1 MSQET
6 EVTLRKSLDAIDSF
20 RRRITVTGWLTAA
33 LTLGAYIWLAYV
45 ARTSDDLKRVLTAAV
60 FALTCVIAWSTY
72 ALAVFLI
79 RMTKR
84 ILRAIELA
92 SRESKEHQ

>member
-6 EVTLRKSLDAIDSF
+6 ETALRKSLDAIDSF
-20 RRRITVTGWLTAA
+20 RRRITVIGWLTAA
-33 LTLGAYIWLAYV
+33 LTFGAYLWLAYV
-45 ARTSDDLKRVLTAAV
+45 ARTSNDLKRVLITAV
-60 FALTCVIAWSTY
+60 FALTCIIAWSTY
-72 ALAVFLI
+72 ALAVFLV

-92 SRESKEHQ
+92 SRESKGPQ

>member
-6 EVTLRKSLDAIDSF
+6 ETALRKSLDAIDSF
-20 RRRITVTGWLTAA
+20 RRRITVIGWLTAA
-33 LTLGAYIWLAYV
+33 FTFGAYLWLAYV
-45 ARTSDDLKRVLTAAV
+45 ARTSNDLKRLLMTAV
-60 FALTCVIAWSTY
+60 FALTCIIAWSTY
-72 ALAVFLI
+72 ALAVFLV

-92 SRESKEHQ
+92 SRESKGP